1 MTCKP
6 NLEAGQYPPAPP
18 IDLWEALY
26 TTRSMRRLRS
36 DPVPVETLARIVEAA
51 TMAPSGVDG
60 QHWRFVVV
68 TDRAL
73 VRRIAGLWATL
84 YDTARPQ
91 AEAMLP
97 PAMFRSIDHLA
108 QNMAEVPAV
117 IVVGGTGAPAPS
129 APRIAVATWY
139 GSLFPAVQNLLLAA
153 RSHGLGAT
161 LTTFLLPLEAQL
173 RELLLIP
180 EDVSLVACI
189 PMGYPAGRF
198 GRPARQP
205 VEEVAHLNQFGTP
218 LPNPRW

>member
-1 MTCKP
+1 
-6 NLEAGQYPPAPP
+6 
-18 IDLWEALY
+18 
-26 TTRSMRRLRS
+26 
-36 DPVPVETLARIVEAA
+36 
-51 TMAPSGVDG
+51 
-60 QHWRFVVV
+60 
-68 TDRAL
+68 
-73 VRRIAGLWATL
+73 
-84 YDTARPQ
+84 
-91 AEAMLP
+91 
-97 PAMFRSIDHLA
+97 
-108 QNMAEVPAV
+108 MAEVPAV